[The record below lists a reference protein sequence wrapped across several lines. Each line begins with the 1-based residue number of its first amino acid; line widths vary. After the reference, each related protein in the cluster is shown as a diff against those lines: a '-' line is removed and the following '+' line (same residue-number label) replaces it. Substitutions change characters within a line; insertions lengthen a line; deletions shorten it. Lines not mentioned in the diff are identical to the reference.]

1 MNKFFKPSLIIA
13 NSVPLTANQHDF
25 YNYLLQQAYFQL
37 ENNHFRDTFIFSY
50 KEIKVFNPRLKS
62 KKMID
67 EFFKEIYNKEFEFN
81 ILGKDNSI
89 ETNIKS
95 RFITLIKK
103 DKTNNIEIALEPLT
117 ISSLRKMVLKK
128 KNINIEENINP
139 YSQLTFT
146 KDLSFYPSKVV
157 YELVYD
163 YKKFIKEIE
172 FDVFKKITDTED
184 KYQKNYN
191 SMVINKIQKDLK
203 EKIPGFNIKL
213 IKEGR
218 KNKSVK
224 IDSFINQSFES
235 YYNNWLIKNKLD
247 NTKTNE
253 KICKMEFIQKGGLN
267 ENSINS

>member
-1 MNKFFKPSLIIA
+1 MNNFFKPSLIIA

-25 YNYLLQQAYFQL
+25 YNYLLQQAYLQL
-37 ENNHFRDTFIFSY
+37 EHNHFRDTFIFSY
-50 KEIKVFNPRLKS
+50 KEIKEFNSRLKS

-67 EFFKEIYNKEFEFN
+67 EFFKEIYDKEFEFN

-103 DKTNNIEIALEPLT
+103 DKSNNIEIALEPLT
-117 ISSLRKMVLKK
+117 IGALRKMVLKK
-128 KNINIEENINP
+128 KNIETIDDKNLNP

-172 FDVFKKITDTED
+172 FETFKKITDTEE

-191 SMVINKIQKDLK
+191 SMVINKIKKDLK
-203 EKIPGFNIKL
+203 DKIPGFNIKL

-218 KNKSVK
+218 KNKFVK
-224 IDSFINQSFES
+224 IDSFINQNFNN
-235 YYNNWLIKNKLD
+235 YYKNWLLKNKLE
-247 NTKTNE
+247 NTITNK
-253 KICKMEFIQKGGLN
+253 KICEIEFIQKGGIL
-267 ENSINS
+267 